1 MARLENT
8 SLNDLPA
15 FGRRLMELSRE
26 KGIGS
31 PTLLATKLYDDYCDL
46 VEPAKRKNKYG
57 KIVKDRTHDISAIT
71 RMVQTH
77 FNEENAYNVQS
88 KYLFAYSKLFN
99 CSLDYLYG
107 TVSVKSTDPDVRTI
121 CRKLGLSEK
130 VVHKLMRKPE
140 IYLEGS
146 LYAHFD
152 YDFLY
157 KDLDPEAKLLAN
169 SFWNELLES
178 DMFIK
183 LPEKWAYMAC
193 ALQLHNAIKESL
205 DSIDSKSVSM
215 PDRNTFFEIVDE
227 YYATHPD
234 ERFFDGN
241 PFDIYDNDPEQA
253 LEILQQIHD
262 FERYD
267 RACDEGKSNMVYLGS
282 SGQFDRFIQN
292 YFHDK
297 AEKYEIP
304 RIKDYQ
310 NNNTHNHHP
319 LLFN

>member
-1 MARLENT
+1 MARLGNT
-8 SLNDLPA
+8 SLNDLPS
-15 FGRRLMELSRE
+15 FGRRLMELARE
-26 KGIGS
+26 QDIGT
-31 PTLLATKLYDDYCDL
+31 PMLLATKLYDNYSDL

-57 KIVKDRTHDISAIT
+57 KIVKDRDHDISAIT

-107 TVSVKSTDPDVRTI
+107 TTPVRSTDPDVRII
-121 CRKLGLSEK
+121 CQKIGLSEK
-130 VVHKLMRKPE
+130 VVQKLMHKSE

-157 KDLDPEAKLLAN
+157 KDLDPEAKLLIN
-169 SFWNELLES
+169 SFWNDLLES
-178 DMFIK
+178 DLFIK
-183 LPEKWAYMAC
+183 LPEEWAEMAC
-193 ALQLHNAIKESL
+193 ALQLHKAIKENL
-205 DSIDSKSVSM
+205 DTIDSKPVTLT
-215 PDRNTFFEIVDE
+215 DRNTFFKILDE

-234 ERFFDGN
+234 ERFFDGD
-241 PFDIYDNDPEQA
+241 PFDIYDNDPEYA

-267 RACDEGKSNMVYLGS
+267 RACDEGKSNMIYLGS
-282 SGQFDRFIQN
+282 SGQFDRFLQN

-297 AEKYEIP
+297 AEAFEIP
-304 RIKDYQ
+304 TIKEYQ
-310 NNNTHNHHP
+310 NYKP
-319 LLFN
+319 Q